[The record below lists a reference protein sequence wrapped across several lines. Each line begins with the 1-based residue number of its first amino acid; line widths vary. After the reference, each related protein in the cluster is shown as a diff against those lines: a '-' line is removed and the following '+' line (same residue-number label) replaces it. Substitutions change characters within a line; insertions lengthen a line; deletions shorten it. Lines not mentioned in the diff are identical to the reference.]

1 VNRASAALCA
11 LLLGVACG
19 PGNEAARAPTSPRQ
33 ERPRALVN
41 ARLLPRYDAT
51 DPSVAR
57 LAWSGSGAA
66 ARFRGTRIDARLHDP
81 SGHNAFQVMIDGAP
95 TNAIAMQPT
104 GDTYTLAS
112 GLAEGEHEVVFE
124 KRTEARVGE
133 VEFLGFV
140 VPDGDLLPPPPPQAR
155 RIELVGDSITAGYG
169 NEGPN
174 QHCRFSPTTEN
185 AFMTYGAIAA
195 RALNAEH
202 AIVAWSGHTID
213 GMSEV
218 YDRALPQRTDSVWD
232 ARSWTPDVVVVNLGT
247 NDVTRGDQ
255 QPEFVASYVKLLE
268 HLRERYPQALFVSAV
283 GPMLTDT
290 YPPGKHTLTRARKY
304 IQAALATRKQ
314 AGDARI
320 VYMEFATQDGS
331 TGYGC
336 DYHPSKTTHERM
348 AEKLVGV
355 LKTEMGW

>member
-1 VNRASAALCA
+1 LS
-11 LLLGVACG
+11 CG
-19 PGNEAARAPTSPRQ
+19 GHATEPGRAPSSPRVEHSQ
-33 ERPRALVN
+33 ALVN
-41 ARLLPRYDAT
+41 ARLLPRYDAS
-51 DPSVAR
+51 DPSAAR

-66 ARFRGTRIDARLHDP
+66 ARFRGTRIDAKLRDP
-81 SGHNAFQVMIDGAP
+81 SGHNAFQVIVDGTP
-95 TNAIAMQPT
+95 TNAISLT
-104 GDTYTLAS
+104 TSGDTYTLAS
-112 GLAEGEHEVVFE
+112 GLAEGEHEIVFE

-140 VPDGDLLPPPPPQAR
+140 VPDGALLPPPPALPR
-155 RIELVGDSITAGYG
+155 KIEFVGDSITAGYG
-169 NEGPN
+169 NEGAN

-185 AFMTYGAIAA
+185 AFMTYGAITS
-195 RALNAEH
+195 RALGAEH
-202 AIVAWSGHTID
+202 AIVAWSGRTID

-218 YDRALPQRTDSVWD
+218 YDRALPQRENSVWD
-232 ARSWTPDVVVVNLGT
+232 ARAWTPDVVVVNLGT

-255 QPEFVASYVKLLE
+255 EPEFVQSYVKLLS

-290 YPPGKHTLTRARKY
+290 YPEGKHTLTRARKY
-304 IQAALATRKQ
+304 VHNAVNQRKQ

-320 VYMEFATQDGS
+320 VYVEFPTQDGS

-336 DYHPSKTTHERM
+336 DYHPSRTTHERM

-355 LKTEMGW
+355 LKQEMGW